1 MKKILRPILCGGV
14 LAALLCTP
22 SLAAGEG
29 DFSLLVNGAA
39 GEGDFSLLVNGEPV
53 TFSDAAPVLKD
64 GRSFLPAV
72 TTFQALGFAQED
84 IVWDG
89 ETQTVTASKDG
100 AAISLTVG
108 DSAVTW
114 TGPSWSQTSEDGTS
128 GSAGGSGGIAYLD
141 TAPYID
147 PATNRTYIPV
157 GLVADILGCRVAW
170 DGETSTVIIDDVDA
184 ILAENTETY
193 ELMDQYLDYARKYS
207 QGNYQV
213 EGSYLLTSAPGEM
226 ESGVEIIHTV
236 GGDYS
241 LISSQTAMQLDL
253 GVSIGGTIMGAPISP
268 TDMDLD
274 LRADLDTGMLYLYFQ
289 SEDLE
294 YLMNNNVQINGE
306 TIEFQIP
313 DQWYSLDMKAV
324 YDEAYGP
331 GFYEELIALST
342 ASQEA
347 AFAQTLEELLK
358 SDTLILTSTATTS
371 DYLEALNQ
379 LLGDSHFQKSGSTY
393 TLHTE
398 DLVTD
403 YLNDASLFYYTETP
417 SMGLDLQITDR
428 GGGRCDFNGALSV
441 DGADY
446 VLGLDLASR
455 DSGEQ
460 ATLTFHLKNLCKGT
474 LSVTTARRV
483 TDEPVETLP
492 PPEAVSMALEE
503 VGYF

>member
-22 SLAAGEG
+22 SLAAEQ
-29 DFSLLVNGAA
+29 
-39 GEGDFSLLVNGEPV
+39 GDFSLLVNGEPV
-53 TFSDAAPVLKD
+53 TFTDAAPVLKD

-193 ELMDQYLDYARKYS
+193 ELIDQYLDYARKYS

-226 ESGVEIIHTV
+226 ESGAEIIHTV
-236 GGDYS
+236 GGGYS
-241 LISSQTAMQLDL
+241 MVTNQTAMQFAMDM
-253 GVSIGGTIMGAPISP
+253 SIGGTIMGAPISP
-268 TDMDLD
+268 IDMNLD
-274 LRADLDTGMLYLYFQ
+274 MRADLDTGMLYLYFQ

-331 GFYEELIALST
+331 GFYEELIALDA
-342 ASQEA
+342 ASASEDMT
-347 AFAQTLEELLK
+347 FAQALEEILK
-358 SDTLILTSTATTS
+358 SDALPLTSEFTTR
-371 DYLEALNQ
+371 DYLDLFNYVLA
-379 LLGDSHFQKSGSTY
+379 DSAFERSGSTY
-393 TLHTE
+393 TSTPIDLEEDGSRILVAFQLYTSGGKVNGYGLEMTIADTE
-398 DLVTD
+398 GTALALTAEMR
-403 YLNDASLFYYTETP
+403 ASKMEMLMDFQMPGEL
-417 SMGLDLQITDR
+417 SMTMEI
-428 GGGRCDFNGALSV
+428 
-441 DGADY
+441 DGAY
-446 VLGLDLASR
+446 QRTSTAPTTEPPAGATVADLMDA
-455 DSGEQ
+455 
-460 ATLTFHLKNLCKGT
+460 LTGDIDP
-474 LSVTTARRV
+474 AP
-483 TDEPVETLP
+483 E
-492 PPEAVSMALEE
+492 PEAA
-503 VGYF
+503 

>member
-22 SLAAGEG
+22 SLAAEQ
-29 DFSLLVNGAA
+29 
-39 GEGDFSLLVNGEPV
+39 GDFSLLVNGEPV
-53 TFSDAAPVLKD
+53 TFTDAAPVLKD
-64 GRSFLPAV
+64 GRSFLPMAA
-72 TTFQALGFAQED
+72 TFEALGFPAED
-84 IVWDG
+84 MTWNSA
-89 ETQTVTASKDG
+89 TQTASASKDG
-100 AAISLTVG
+100 TTISLTIG
-108 DSAVTW
+108 KKAIQVT
-114 TGPSWSQTSEDGTS
+114 Q
-128 GSAGGSGGIAYLD
+128 AGAAAGVSIETD

-147 PATNRTYIPV
+147 AATSRTYIPV
-157 GLVADILGCRVAW
+157 GLVADALGYRVAW
-170 DGETSTVIIDDVDA
+170 DGTTSTVIIDDVNA

-226 ESGVEIIHTV
+226 ESGAEIINTI
-236 GGDYS
+236 GGDYN

-253 GVSIGGTIMGAPISP
+253 GISIGGTIMGAPISP
-268 TDMDLD
+268 TDMNLD
-274 LRADLDTGMLYLYFQ
+274 MRADLDTGLLYLYFQ

-294 YLMNNNVQINGE
+294 YLMNNNVQVNGE

-331 GFYEELIALST
+331 GFYEELIALSA

-393 TLHTE
+393 TSTLE
-398 DLVTD
+398 QDGVT
-403 YLNDASLFYYTETP
+403 LL
-417 SMGLDLQITDR
+417 
-428 GGGRCDFNGALSV
+428 
-441 DGADY
+441 
-446 VLGLDLASR
+446 
-455 DSGEQ
+455 
-460 ATLTFHLKNLCKGT
+460 FHLYTSGGHVNGYGLEM
-474 LSVTTARRV
+474 TTA
-483 TDEPVETLP
+483 D
-492 PPEAVSMALEE
+492 PEAQMTMTMEMKGDDMSLLLEMDGMTMEMDGTYRPSSAAPETEPPAGATVVDLWELLTTPVSEL
-503 VGYF
+503 

>member
-22 SLAAGEG
+22 SLAAEQ
-29 DFSLLVNGAA
+29 
-39 GEGDFSLLVNGEPV
+39 GDFSLLVNGEPV
-53 TFSDAAPVLKD
+53 AFTDAAPVLKD
-64 GRSFLPAV
+64 GRSFLPVA

-84 IVWDG
+84 IVWNG
-89 ETQTVTASKDG
+89 ETQSVTASKDG
-100 AAISLTVG
+100 TTISLTVG

-141 TAPYID
+141 AAPYID

-170 DGETSTVIIDDVDA
+170 DGATSTVIIDDVDA

-193 ELMDQYLDYARKYS
+193 ERMDQYLDYARKYS

-226 ESGVEIIHTV
+226 ESGAEIIHTV
-236 GGDYS
+236 GGGYS
-241 LISSQTAMQLDL
+241 MVTNQTAMQFAMDM
-253 GVSIGGTIMGAPISP
+253 SIGGTIMGAPISP
-268 TDMDLD
+268 TDMNLD
-274 LRADLDTGMLYLYFQ
+274 VRADLDTGMLYLYFQ

-294 YLMNNNVQINGE
+294 QLMNNNVQVNGE
-306 TIEFQIP
+306 SVEFQIP

-347 AFAQTLEELLK
+347 TFAQTLEELLK

-393 TLHTE
+393 TSTLE
-398 DLVTD
+398 QD
-403 YLNDASLFYYTETP
+403 
-417 SMGLDLQITDR
+417 
-428 GGGRCDFNGALSV
+428 GALV
-441 DGADY
+441 
-446 VLGLDLASR
+446 R
-455 DSGEQ
+455 
-460 ATLTFHLKNLCKGT
+460 FHLYTSGSQVNGYGMEM
-474 LSVTTARRV
+474 TAA
-483 TDEPVETLP
+483 D
-492 PPEAVSMALEE
+492 PEAQMTMTMEMKGDDMDLLFQMGGMTMEMDGTYRSTRSAPETEPPAGAKVVDLWELLNTPINE
-503 VGYF
+503 F

>member
-22 SLAAGEG
+22 SLAAEQ
-29 DFSLLVNGAA
+29 
-39 GEGDFSLLVNGEPV
+39 GDFSLLVNGEPV
-53 TFSDAAPVLKD
+53 AFTDAAPVLKD
-64 GRSFLPAV
+64 GRSFLPMAA
-72 TTFQALGFAQED
+72 TFEALGFPAED
-84 IVWDG
+84 MTWNSA
-89 ETQTVTASKDG
+89 TQTASASKDG
-100 AAISLTVG
+100 TTISLTIG
-108 DSAVTW
+108 KKAIQVT
-114 TGPSWSQTSEDGTS
+114 Q
-128 GSAGGSGGIAYLD
+128 AGAAAGVSIETD

-147 PATNRTYIPV
+147 AATSRTYIPV
-157 GLVADILGCRVAW
+157 GLVADALGYRVAW
-170 DGETSTVIIDDVDA
+170 DGTTSTVIIDDVNA

-226 ESGVEIIHTV
+226 ESGAEIINTI
-236 GGDYS
+236 GGDYN
-241 LISSQTAMQLDL
+241 LISSQTAMQFAMDM
-253 GVSIGGTIMGAPISP
+253 SIGGTIMGAPISP
-268 TDMDLD
+268 IDMNLD
-274 LRADLDTGMLYLYFQ
+274 MRADLDTGLLYLYFQ

-294 YLMNNNVQINGE
+294 QLMNNNVQVNGE

-331 GFYEELIALST
+331 GFYEELIALSA

-393 TLHTE
+393 TSTLE
-398 DLVTD
+398 QDGVT
-403 YLNDASLFYYTETP
+403 LL
-417 SMGLDLQITDR
+417 
-428 GGGRCDFNGALSV
+428 
-441 DGADY
+441 
-446 VLGLDLASR
+446 
-455 DSGEQ
+455 
-460 ATLTFHLKNLCKGT
+460 FHLYTSGGQVNGYGMEM
-474 LSVTTARRV
+474 TTA
-483 TDEPVETLP
+483 D
-492 PPEAVSMALEE
+492 PEAQMTMTIEMKGDDMSLLMEMDGMTMEMDGTYRPSSAAPETEPPAGATVVDLWELLTTPVSEL
-503 VGYF
+503 

>member
-1 MKKILRPILCGGV
+1 MKKILRPTLCGGV

-22 SLAAGEG
+22 SLAAEQ
-29 DFSLLVNGAA
+29 
-39 GEGDFSLLVNGEPV
+39 GDFSLLVNGEPV
-53 TFSDAAPVLKD
+53 TFTDAAPVLKD

-294 YLMNNNVQINGE
+294 QLMNNNVQVNGE

-331 GFYEELIALST
+331 GFYEELIALS
-342 ASQEA
+342 AVSQEA
-347 AFAQTLEELLK
+347 TFAQTLEELLK

-371 DYLEALNQ
+371 NYLEALNQ

-393 TLHTE
+393 TSTPIDLEEDGSRILVAFQLYTSGGKVNGYGLEMTIADTE
-398 DLVTD
+398 GTALALTAEMR
-403 YLNDASLFYYTETP
+403 ASKMEMLMDFQMPGEL
-417 SMGLDLQITDR
+417 SMTMEI
-428 GGGRCDFNGALSV
+428 
-441 DGADY
+441 DGAY
-446 VLGLDLASR
+446 QRTSTAPATEPPAGATVVDLMDA
-455 DSGEQ
+455 
-460 ATLTFHLKNLCKGT
+460 LTGDI
-474 LSVTTARRV
+474 APAP
-483 TDEPVETLP
+483 E
-492 PPEAVSMALEE
+492 PEAA
-503 VGYF
+503 

>member
-1 MKKILRPILCGGV
+1 MKKILRPTLCGGV

-22 SLAAGEG
+22 SLAAEQ
-29 DFSLLVNGAA
+29 
-39 GEGDFSLLVNGEPV
+39 GDFSLLVNGEPV
-53 TFSDAAPVLKD
+53 TFTDAAPVLKD

-170 DGETSTVIIDDVDA
+170 DAETYTVIIDDVEA

-213 EGSYLLTSAPGEM
+213 EGSYLLTMPSVSEGTYIETDGTSYPVTA
-226 ESGVEIIHTV
+226 EIVNTV
-236 GGDYS
+236 GGNYNMVTNQNAFQFDTTIS
-241 LISSQTAMQLDL
+241 L
-253 GVSIGGTIMGAPISP
+253 GGTLEGQPISP

-294 YLMNNNVQINGE
+294 QLMNNNVQVNGE

-342 ASQEA
+342 VSQEA

-393 TLHTE
+393 TSTLE
-398 DLVTD
+398 QDGVTILFHLYTSGGQVNGYGLEMTTAD
-403 YLNDASLFYYTETP
+403 PEAQMTMTMEMKGDDMSLLLEMAGMTME
-417 SMGLDLQITDR
+417 M
-428 GGGRCDFNGALSV
+428 
-441 DGADY
+441 DGAY
-446 VLGLDLASR
+446 QRTSTAPTTEPPAGATVVDLMDA
-455 DSGEQ
+455 
-460 ATLTFHLKNLCKGT
+460 LTGDI
-474 LSVTTARRV
+474 APAP
-483 TDEPVETLP
+483 E
-492 PPEAVSMALEE
+492 PEAA
-503 VGYF
+503 

>member
-22 SLAAGEG
+22 SLAAEQ
-29 DFSLLVNGAA
+29 
-39 GEGDFSLLVNGEPV
+39 GDFSLLVNGEPV
-53 TFSDAAPVLKD
+53 TFTDAAPVLKD

-226 ESGVEIIHTV
+226 ESGAEIIHTV
-236 GGDYS
+236 GGGYS
-241 LISSQTAMQLDL
+241 MVTNQTAMQFAMDM
-253 GVSIGGTIMGAPISP
+253 SIGGTIMGAPISP
-268 TDMDLD
+268 TDMNLD
-274 LRADLDTGMLYLYFQ
+274 MRADLDTGMLYLYFQ

-294 YLMNNNVQINGE
+294 QLMNNNVQVNGE

-331 GFYEELIALST
+331 GFYEELIALS
-342 ASQEA
+342 AVSQEA

-393 TLHTE
+393 TSTPIDLEEDGSRILVAFQLYTSGGKVNGYGLEMTIADTE
-398 DLVTD
+398 GTALALTAEMR
-403 YLNDASLFYYTETP
+403 ASKMEMLMDFQMPGEL
-417 SMGLDLQITDR
+417 SMTMEI
-428 GGGRCDFNGALSV
+428 
-441 DGADY
+441 DGAY
-446 VLGLDLASR
+446 QRTSTAPATEPPAGATVVDLMDA
-455 DSGEQ
+455 
-460 ATLTFHLKNLCKGT
+460 LTGDI
-474 LSVTTARRV
+474 APAP
-483 TDEPVETLP
+483 E
-492 PPEAVSMALEE
+492 PEAA
-503 VGYF
+503 

>member
-22 SLAAGEG
+22 SLAAEQ
-29 DFSLLVNGAA
+29 
-39 GEGDFSLLVNGEPV
+39 GDFSLLVNGEPV
-53 TFSDAAPVLKD
+53 TFTDAAPVLKD
-64 GRSFLPAV
+64 GRSFLPMAA
-72 TTFQALGFAQED
+72 TFEALGFPAED
-84 IVWDG
+84 MTWDSD
-89 ETQTVTASKDG
+89 TQTAAASKDG
-100 AAISLTVG
+100 TTISLTIGKKAIQVTQAG
-108 DSAVTW
+108 AV
-114 TGPSWSQTSEDGTS
+114 
-128 GSAGGSGGIAYLD
+128 AGVSIETD

-147 PATNRTYIPV
+147 AATSRTYIPV
-157 GLVADILGCRVAW
+157 GLVADALGYRVAW
-170 DGETSTVIIDDVDA
+170 DGTTSTVIIDDVNA

-226 ESGVEIIHTV
+226 ESGAEIIHTV
-236 GGDYS
+236 GGGYS
-241 LISSQTAMQLDL
+241 MVTNQTAMQFAMDM
-253 GVSIGGTIMGAPISP
+253 SIGGTIMGAPISP
-268 TDMDLD
+268 TDMNLD
-274 LRADLDTGMLYLYFQ
+274 VRADLDTGMLYLYFQ

-294 YLMNNNVQINGE
+294 HLLNNNVQVNGE

-393 TLHTE
+393 TSTLEQDGVTILFHLYTSGGQVNGYGMEMTASETTGMEMTMTMEMKGDDMSLLMEMAGMTLEMDGTYRSSSTAPETE
-398 DLVTD
+398 PPAGAEVVDLTD
-403 YLNDASLFYYTETP
+403 
-417 SMGLDLQITDR
+417 
-428 GGGRCDFNGALSV
+428 
-441 DGADY
+441 
-446 VLGLDLASR
+446 
-455 DSGEQ
+455 
-460 ATLTFHLKNLCKGT
+460 TLTGDIEL
-474 LSVTTARRV
+474 A
-483 TDEPVETLP
+483 
-492 PPEAVSMALEE
+492 PESEAA
-503 VGYF
+503 

>member
-22 SLAAGEG
+22 SLAAEQ
-29 DFSLLVNGAA
+29 
-39 GEGDFSLLVNGEPV
+39 GDFSLLVNGEPV
-53 TFSDAAPVLKD
+53 TFTDAAPVLKD
-64 GRSFLPAV
+64 GRSFLPMAA
-72 TTFQALGFAQED
+72 TFEALGFPAED
-84 IVWDG
+84 MTWNSA
-89 ETQTVTASKDG
+89 TQTASASKDG
-100 AAISLTVG
+100 TTISLTIG
-108 DSAVTW
+108 KKAIQVT
-114 TGPSWSQTSEDGTS
+114 Q
-128 GSAGGSGGIAYLD
+128 AGAAAGVSIETD

-147 PATNRTYIPV
+147 AATSRTYIPV
-157 GLVADILGCRVAW
+157 GLVADALGYRVAW
-170 DGETSTVIIDDVDA
+170 DGTTSTVIIDDVNA

-226 ESGVEIIHTV
+226 ESGAEIINTI
-236 GGDYS
+236 GGDYN

-253 GVSIGGTIMGAPISP
+253 GISIGGTIMGAPISP
-268 TDMDLD
+268 TDMNLD
-274 LRADLDTGMLYLYFQ
+274 MRADLDTGLLYLYFQ

-294 YLMNNNVQINGE
+294 QLMNNNVQVNGE

-331 GFYEELIALST
+331 GFYEELIALSA

-393 TLHTE
+393 TSTLE
-398 DLVTD
+398 QDGVT
-403 YLNDASLFYYTETP
+403 LL
-417 SMGLDLQITDR
+417 
-428 GGGRCDFNGALSV
+428 
-441 DGADY
+441 
-446 VLGLDLASR
+446 
-455 DSGEQ
+455 
-460 ATLTFHLKNLCKGT
+460 FHLYTSGGQVNGYGLEM
-474 LSVTTARRV
+474 TTA
-483 TDEPVETLP
+483 D
-492 PPEAVSMALEE
+492 PEAQMTMTMEMKGDDMSLLLEMDGMTMEMDGTYRPSSAAPETEPPAGATVVDLWELLTTPVSEL
-503 VGYF
+503 

>member
-22 SLAAGEG
+22 SLAAEQ
-29 DFSLLVNGAA
+29 
-39 GEGDFSLLVNGEPV
+39 GDFSLLVNGEPV
-53 TFSDAAPVLKD
+53 TFTDAAPVLKD
-64 GRSFLPAV
+64 GRSFLPMAA
-72 TTFQALGFAQED
+72 TFEALGFPAED
-84 IVWDG
+84 MTWDSD
-89 ETQTVTASKDG
+89 TQTASASKDG
-100 AAISLTVG
+100 TTISLTIG
-108 DSAVTW
+108 KKAIQVT
-114 TGPSWSQTSEDGTS
+114 Q
-128 GSAGGSGGIAYLD
+128 AGAAAGVSIETD

-147 PATNRTYIPV
+147 AATSRTYIPV
-157 GLVADILGCRVAW
+157 GLVADALGYRVAW
-170 DGETSTVIIDDVDA
+170 DGTTSTVIIDDVNA

-226 ESGVEIIHTV
+226 ESGAEIINTI
-236 GGDYS
+236 GGDYN
-241 LISSQTAMQLDL
+241 LISSQTAMQFAMDM
-253 GVSIGGTIMGAPISP
+253 SIGGTIMGAPISP
-268 TDMDLD
+268 IDMNLD
-274 LRADLDTGMLYLYFQ
+274 MRADLDTGLLYLYFQ

-294 YLMNNNVQINGE
+294 QLMNNNVQVNGE

-331 GFYEELIALST
+331 GFYEELIALSA

-393 TLHTE
+393 TSTLE
-398 DLVTD
+398 QDGVT
-403 YLNDASLFYYTETP
+403 LL
-417 SMGLDLQITDR
+417 
-428 GGGRCDFNGALSV
+428 
-441 DGADY
+441 
-446 VLGLDLASR
+446 
-455 DSGEQ
+455 
-460 ATLTFHLKNLCKGT
+460 FHLYTSGGQVNGYGMEMTASDPGMEMTMTMEMKGDDMSLLLEMAGMT
-474 LSVTTARRV
+474 MEMDGTYRPSSAAPETEPPAGATVVDLWELLTT
-483 TDEPVETLP
+483 PVSEL
-492 PPEAVSMALEE
+492 
-503 VGYF
+503 

>member
-22 SLAAGEG
+22 SLAAEQ
-29 DFSLLVNGAA
+29 
-39 GEGDFSLLVNGEPV
+39 GDFSLLVNGEPV
-53 TFSDAAPVLKD
+53 TFTDAAPVLKD
-64 GRSFLPAV
+64 GRSFLPMAA
-72 TTFQALGFAQED
+72 TFEALGFPAED
-84 IVWDG
+84 MTWNSA
-89 ETQTVTASKDG
+89 TQTASASKDG
-100 AAISLTVG
+100 TTISLTIG
-108 DSAVTW
+108 KKAIQVT
-114 TGPSWSQTSEDGTS
+114 Q
-128 GSAGGSGGIAYLD
+128 AGAAAGVSIETD

-147 PATNRTYIPV
+147 AATSRTYIPV
-157 GLVADILGCRVAW
+157 GLVADALGYRVAW
-170 DGETSTVIIDDVDA
+170 DGTTSTVIIDDVNA

-226 ESGVEIIHTV
+226 ESGAEIINTI
-236 GGDYS
+236 GGDYN

-253 GVSIGGTIMGAPISP
+253 GISIGGTIMGAPISP
-268 TDMDLD
+268 TDMNLD
-274 LRADLDTGMLYLYFQ
+274 MRADLDTGLLYLYFQ

-294 YLMNNNVQINGE
+294 YLMNNNVQVNGE

-331 GFYEELIALST
+331 GFYEELVALSA

-393 TLHTE
+393 TSTLE
-398 DLVTD
+398 QDGVT
-403 YLNDASLFYYTETP
+403 LL
-417 SMGLDLQITDR
+417 
-428 GGGRCDFNGALSV
+428 
-441 DGADY
+441 
-446 VLGLDLASR
+446 
-455 DSGEQ
+455 
-460 ATLTFHLKNLCKGT
+460 FHLYTSGGQVNGYGLEM
-474 LSVTTARRV
+474 TTA
-483 TDEPVETLP
+483 D
-492 PPEAVSMALEE
+492 PEAQMTMTMEMKGDDMSLLLEMDGMTMEMDGTYRPSSAAPETEPPAGATVVDLWELLTTPVSEL
-503 VGYF
+503 

>member
-22 SLAAGEG
+22 SLAAEQ
-29 DFSLLVNGAA
+29 
-39 GEGDFSLLVNGEPV
+39 GDFSLLVNGEPV
-53 TFSDAAPVLKD
+53 TFTDAAPVLKD

-72 TTFQALGFAQED
+72 TTFHALCFAQED
-84 IVWDG
+84 IVWNG

-100 AAISLTVG
+100 TTISLTVG

-141 TAPYID
+141 AAPYID

-170 DGETSTVIIDDVDA
+170 DGATSTVIIDDVDA

-193 ELMDQYLDYARKYS
+193 ERMDQYLDYARKYS

-213 EGSYLLTSAPGEM
+213 EGSYLLTMPSEGTTTSADGSE
-226 ESGVEIIHTV
+226 EYTTEIINTV
-236 GGDYS
+236 GGNYS
-241 LISSQTAMQLDL
+241 MVTNQTAMQFAMDM
-253 GVSIGGTIMGAPISP
+253 SIGGTIMGAPISP

-274 LRADLDTGMLYLYFQ
+274 VRADLDTGMLYLYFQ

-294 YLMNNNVQINGE
+294 QLMNNNVQINGE

-347 AFAQTLEELLK
+347 TFAQTLEELLK
-358 SDTLILTSTATTS
+358 SDTLTLTSTATTS

-393 TLHTE
+393 TSTLE
-398 DLVTD
+398 QDGVTI
-403 YLNDASLFYYTETP
+403 L
-417 SMGLDLQITDR
+417 
-428 GGGRCDFNGALSV
+428 
-441 DGADY
+441 
-446 VLGLDLASR
+446 
-455 DSGEQ
+455 
-460 ATLTFHLKNLCKGT
+460 FHLYTSGGQVNGYGMEMTASETTGMEMTMTMEMKGDDMSLLMEMAGMT
-474 LSVTTARRV
+474 MEMDGTYRPSSTAPETEPPAGATVVDLWELLTT
-483 TDEPVETLP
+483 PVSEL
-492 PPEAVSMALEE
+492 
-503 VGYF
+503 

>member
-22 SLAAGEG
+22 SL
-29 DFSLLVNGAA
+29 AA

-89 ETQTVTASKDG
+89 ETQTVTASRDG

-226 ESGVEIIHTV
+226 ESGAEIIHTV

-294 YLMNNNVQINGE
+294 QLMNNNVQVNGE

-331 GFYEELIALST
+331 GFYEELIALDA
-342 ASQEA
+342 ASASEDMT
-347 AFAQTLEELLK
+347 FAQALEEILK
-358 SDTLILTSTATTS
+358 SDALPLTSEFTTR
-371 DYLEALNQ
+371 DYLDLFNYVLA
-379 LLGDSHFQKSGSTY
+379 DSAFERSGSTY
-393 TLHTE
+393 TSTPIDLEEDGSRILVAFQLYTSGGKVNGYGLEMTIADTE
-398 DLVTD
+398 GTALALTAEMRDSKMEMLMD
-403 YLNDASLFYYTETP
+403 FQMPGEL
-417 SMGLDLQITDR
+417 SMTMEI
-428 GGGRCDFNGALSV
+428 
-441 DGADY
+441 DGAY
-446 VLGLDLASR
+446 QRTSTAPTTEPPAGATVVDLMDA
-455 DSGEQ
+455 
-460 ATLTFHLKNLCKGT
+460 LTGDI
-474 LSVTTARRV
+474 APAP
-483 TDEPVETLP
+483 E
-492 PPEAVSMALEE
+492 PEAA
-503 VGYF
+503 